1 MSELT
6 IYDTSGNEISP
17 HGDGVKQNQRIG
29 DFATTSVELAV
40 EPQGQKIIGC
50 FDVKESATQRSE
62 QYWGEYIF
70 DDTSTPILEFKNAV
84 NNQIGEWG
92 YILDTENTRSRLF
105 GYLDHASPDPPGEAL
120 DRRTLESLA
129 ERDQSVKI
137 GVQRPK
143 DAIGL
148 FLEYFQEY
156 SVGIVGSNKTGDPSE
171 LDIIITLGS
180 DRSGINPLGGTR
192 QQWDSEKRQIKSN
205 WKSQIISSI
214 SSDFNKLK
222 KEYDMTTEDIRR
234 DVPELSTTD
243 QIRRQFSRSNSSS
256 LVDELK
262 QSPRQ
267 TLVLSIAI
275 LLIILAFPHLL
286 SLLGGVEGYLD
297 FPGDIISQIQSLL
310 KTII

>member
-70 DDTSTPILEFKNAV
+70 DDTSTPIMEFKNAV

-156 SVGIVGSNKTGDPSE
+156 SVGIVGSNQTRDPSE
-171 LDIIITLGS
+171 IDIIITIGS
-180 DRSGINPLGGTR
+180 DRSGITPIGETR
-192 QQWDSEKRQIKSN
+192 QQWNAEKRKIKNELRQEQIDY
-205 WKSQIISSI
+205 IS
-214 SSDFNKLK
+214 DTFQHLK
-222 KEYDMTTEDIRR
+222 TEYNMTSEDIMQE
-234 DVPELSTTD
+234 VPELSTPD
-243 QIRRQFSRSNSSS
+243 QIRRRFNTSNSSFI
-256 LVDELK
+256 DHLK
-262 QSPRQ
+262 QSPQQ
-267 TLVLSIAI
+267 TFILAVIIIILIVLIPYVLSVLG
-275 LLIILAFPHLL
+275 LLDTYL
-286 SLLGGVEGYLD
+286 SLLQEV
-297 FPGDIISQIQSLL
+297 FSL
-310 KTII
+310 